1 MKLNINIT
9 EWENDALQDGNS
21 DRDVGRIYQRI
32 YERINNGETS
42 GKILD
47 VNGNAV
53 GTWNVDNS

>member
-1 MKLNINIT
+1 MKLNINII
-9 EWENDALQDGNS
+9 EWENDAFQDGNS

>member
-9 EWENDALQDGNS
+9 EWENDAFQDGNS